1 MYALIFPILLLII
14 GFVFGRMNETKHL
27 SSLNRREAEL
37 AHITTTNLKKLPQ
50 GFSESVLV
58 TGNVV
63 ISIDYFKRLMATV
76 RGIFGG
82 PIQSY
87 TILLERARRE
97 AILRMKEEAAKSGAT
112 MITNIRLQTS
122 SVFQSSKDSVGSIEV
137 HAYGTALK

>member
-1 MYALIFPILLLII
+1 MYALIFPILLLAI
-14 GFVFGRMNETKHL
+14 GFVFGRMNEAKHL
-27 SSLNRREAEL
+27 SSLKRREAEL
-37 AHITTTNLKKLPQ
+37 FHITTTNLKKFPE
-50 GFSESVLV
+50 GFSDSALV

-63 ISIDYFKRLMATV
+63 ISIDYFKRLMASI

-112 MITNIRLQTS
+112 MIANVRLQNS
-122 SVFQSSKDSVGSIEV
+122 AVFQSTKDSVGSIEV